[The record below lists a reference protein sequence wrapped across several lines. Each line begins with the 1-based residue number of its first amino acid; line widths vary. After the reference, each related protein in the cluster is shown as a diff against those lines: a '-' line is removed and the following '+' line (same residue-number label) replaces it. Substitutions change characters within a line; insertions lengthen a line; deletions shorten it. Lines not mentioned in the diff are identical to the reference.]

1 MTSVVHE
8 RKREE
13 KEREIEK
20 QGRNNKRKMKKNTE
34 SITTL
39 LLPNHSSHR
48 PITYSYSIVFLLP
61 FFIVLT
67 PYWFL
72 QVLTAAHCGSP
83 TRVEIG
89 RYDRGEAAAE
99 MPQYE
104 SRDVAYAYR
113 HPHYDKPTYG
123 YDLLLLKLV
132 SPTFQKPPIKL
143 NTQDPNVLLQKS
155 PPQFVTVTGFGQTRH
170 NGLPAPQL
178 QYIDLNY
185 ISNGQCDQ
193 SRDPTSPRPEFQV
206 GYVGMI
212 QPDMLCLQDL
222 SFSYKDACSG
232 TCI

>member
-1 MTSVVHE
+1 MIE
-8 RKREE
+8 RRWKKRR
-13 KEREIEK
+13 KELSFLTFL
-20 QGRNNKRKMKKNTE
+20 GLV
-34 SITTL
+34 SYFDCL
-39 LLPNHSSHR
+39 FFCSS
-48 PITYSYSIVFLLP
+48 
-61 FFIVLT
+61 FFVCL
-67 PYWFL
+67 FFF

-89 RYDRGEAAAE
+89 RYDRGEAAADT
-99 MPQYE
+99 PQQYE

-155 PPQFVTVTGFGQTRH
+155 PPQFVTVTGFGQTRYG
-170 NGLPAPQL
+170 GLPAPQL

-185 ISNGQCDQ
+185 ISQGQCDQ
-193 SRDPTSPRPEFQV
+193 ARDPTSSRPEYQV
-206 GYVGMI
+206 GYQGMI
-212 QPDMLCLQDL
+212 QPDMLCLHDL
-222 SFSYKDACSG
+222 SSSYKDACSG